1 MSLSTRKLDELNH
14 KLESLTNEF
23 AYWRAKSQELNP
35 LQKHNSQ
42 IHRITLQL
50 DQVKSGISKELDEL
64 SKSTGAKVLSQVR
77 EVERDILE
85 VHRIWEFFR
94 SKFVLRGVE
103 WFSPYLVAADELAA
117 SAYSAAR
124 ENYNYQKVSKE
135 ALKAPPLVFFNGGS
149 SPYTMPQSL
158 GYKAEVVAGE
168 ELQNVGSWE
177 LLKALPIPV
186 IGIPWFQVQHLPD
199 ILVIAHEVGH
209 DVEQDFQL
217 TGTIST
223 LLEAAMQKENF
234 PDDHRK
240 AWRAWLRES
249 FADLYGNCVAG
260 PAFVGSLLDFL
271 ATDTTSTQTDL
282 RKAPKWG
289 IYPPDYLR
297 LVMNIKALELQGF
310 AAESSQ
316 LDLELKNTYGTHAMT
331 SFVDD
336 TKHVVAAIIDGVYPE
351 FNGKT
356 LRQIVG
362 FSRTDQD
369 NAVKNSERVLN
380 GNAPTQT
387 NIRSLLAAAR
397 LSYTK
402 DPQLYKTK
410 KVHDL
415 ILSAVPGTQTPG
427 VRADGRKKM
436 TDAEKI
442 AADKYDTTAGEQLF
456 QKLKR
461 KRQKRR

>member
-1 MSLSTRKLDELNH
+1 MSLSSRKLNELNQ
-14 KLESLTNEF
+14 KLDSLTDEF
-23 AYWRAKSQELNP
+23 SYWRAKSQELKP

-42 IHRITLQL
+42 IHRVTLQL
-50 DQVKSGISKELDEL
+50 EGLKRGISKELDEL
-64 SKSTGAKVLSQVR
+64 SKSTGAKVLSRVR
-77 EVERDILE
+77 KVERDILE

-103 WFSPYLVAADELAA
+103 WFSPYLIAADELAA
-117 SAYSAAR
+117 SAYSAAQ
-124 ENYNYQKVSKE
+124 ENYDYQKVTKE

-149 SPYTMPQSL
+149 SPYTMPQSMS
-158 GYKAEVVAGE
+158 YKAEAVAGE
-168 ELQNVGSWE
+168 ELQNVESWE
-177 LLKALPIPV
+177 LLRALPIPV

-209 DVEQDFQL
+209 DVEKDFQL
-217 TGTIST
+217 TDTISA
-223 LLEAAMQKENF
+223 LLDAVMEREEF
-234 PDDHRK
+234 PADHRK

-271 ATDTTSTQTDL
+271 ATDTTSTQQDL
-282 RKAPKWG
+282 RTAPKWG

-297 LVMNIKALELQGF
+297 LLMNVKALKLQGF
-310 AAESSQ
+310 ELESTQ
-316 LDLELKNTYGTHAMT
+316 FEDELKKTYGTHAMT
-331 SFVDD
+331 SFEDD
-336 TKHVVAAIIDGVYPE
+336 TPHVAEAIIDGVYPE

-356 LRQIVG
+356 LRDIVG
-362 FSRTDQD
+362 FSKTDQE

-380 GNAPTQT
+380 GSEPTQT

-415 ILSAVPGTQTPG
+415 ILTAVPKIQAAG
-427 VRADGRKKM
+427 VRADTRKKM
-436 TDAEKI
+436 TDDEKA
-442 AADKYDTTAGEQLF
+442 AADEFDKRAGEQLF

-461 KRQKRR
+461 KNRRKR

>member
-1 MSLSTRKLDELNH
+1 MSLSSRKLNELNQ
-14 KLESLTNEF
+14 KLESLTDEF
-23 AYWRAKSQELNP
+23 SYWRAKSQEKNP

-42 IHRITLQL
+42 IHRVTLQL
-50 DQVKSGISKELDEL
+50 DGLKAGISKELEAL
-64 SKSTGAKVLSQVR
+64 SKSADASVLSKVR
-77 EVERDILE
+77 KVERDILE

-103 WFSPYLVAADELAA
+103 WFSPYLIAADELAA
-117 SAYSAAR
+117 SAYSAAQ
-124 ENYNYQKVSKE
+124 ENYDYQKVTKE

-149 SPYTMPQSL
+149 SPYTMPQSMS
-158 GYKAEVVAGE
+158 YKAEVVAGE
-168 ELQNVGSWE
+168 ELQNVESWE
-177 LLKALPIPV
+177 LLRALPIPV

-217 TGTIST
+217 TDTILA
-223 LLEAAMQKENF
+223 LLNDAMERAQF

-271 ATDTTSTQTDL
+271 ATDTTSTQQDL

-297 LVMNIKALELQGF
+297 LLMNVKALELQGF
-310 AAESSQ
+310 QTESTQ
-316 LDLELKNTYGTHAMT
+316 FEEELKITYGTHAMT
-331 SFVDD
+331 GFVEDLP
-336 TKHVVAAIIDGVYPE
+336 HVVAAIIDGVYPQ
-351 FNGKT
+351 FQGKT

-362 FSRTDQD
+362 FSTTDQE

-380 GNAPTQT
+380 GNEPTQT
-387 NIRSLLAAAR
+387 KYSFIIGCSAI
-397 LSYTK
+397 K
-402 DPQLYKTK
+402 LYKRSATLQNK
-410 KVHDL
+410 K
-415 ILSAVPGTQTPG
+415 SA
-427 VRADGRKKM
+427 RFDSDCCSENSNKWCACR
-436 TDAEKI
+436 
-442 AADKYDTTAGEQLF
+442 
-456 QKLKR
+456 
-461 KRQKRR
+461 